1 MVCRVDVDSFEKGET
16 DSLCSGFLEAG
27 PRAGAAAPATTG
39 GDGLVCKVEVDSFEK
54 GKINSLAAEAE
65 TDVGGG
71 ALYEAADPVEETDEL
86 GVCRPWYDAFLG
98 LEANDS
104 MLASDE
110 DDEAMPE

>member
-16 DSLCSGFLEAG
+16 DSLCSGSLGAG
-27 PRAGAAAPATTG
+27 PRAGADAFAPA
-39 GDGLVCKVEVDSFEK
+39 DAGLVCRVEVDSFEK
-54 GKINSLAAEAE
+54 GKTNSLAAEAE

-71 ALYEAADPVEETDEL
+71 ALYEAVDPVEETDEL

-104 MLASDE
+104 MLANDE